1 MTSVDLP
8 QTPDLAREARSG
20 GVRPRR
26 FGSWYV
32 AEHRL
37 RVARTYGGTM
47 IATAIGTP
55 FLYLFAFGIGL
66 ATLVSANLGPNA
78 VDGVS
83 YLTFVAPAL
92 VCSAALTIATEEFTY
107 PVMLGFK
114 WNPTFIAMNA
124 APLSG
129 RQVMNGV
136 TIFVI
141 LRMAAAST
149 VYYLVMLLFGAI
161 PDPGALAIVPIAVLT
176 GLAFGM
182 PLLAYSSSVTEDRG
196 QFAVVMRVILLPVT
210 LFSGTVFPIS
220 VLPIYLQ
227 WIGWISPL
235 WHGTQLA
242 RDVSYGAVE
251 EPWLIAVHLVVLI
264 GLSIGGWLLAVRI
277 ATKRLDK

>member
-1 MTSVDLP
+1 MTLIDSAALS
-8 QTPDLAREARSG
+8 QEALVAG
-20 GVRPRR
+20 AKPRR

-92 VCSAALTIATEEFTY
+92 ICSAALVISTEEFTY

-136 TIFVI
+136 VMFVV

-161 PDPGALAIVPIAVLT
+161 PLATGVLVVPIAVLT
-176 GLAFGM
+176 GLAFGL
-182 PLLAYSSSVTEDRG
+182 PLLAYSSSITEDRG

-210 LFSGTVFPIS
+210 LFSGTIFPIS
-220 VLPIYLQ
+220 ALPIYLQ

-242 RDVSYGAVE
+242 RGASYGAY
-251 EPWLIAVHLVVLI
+251 EPIWLIVIHLIVLI
-264 GLSIGGWLLAVRI
+264 GLSVAGWRLAIRI
-277 ATKRLDK
+277 ATKRLNK